1 MQAGKTNKR
10 GRMVGHSL
18 WKKIANLKTL
28 GHKQDAL
35 EELKIVCFRDKD
47 SRR

>member
-1 MQAGKTNKR
+1 ME
-10 GRMVGHSL
+10 
-18 WKKIANLKTL
+18 KIANLKTL